1 MQAIKPPIASV
12 RRILTKS
19 PIYTLKQRTQ
29 HTLSSYFFLLPAVA
43 LFITFTYYPLAT
55 VFHLSFTDA
64 DLISRASFVGMDNYI
79 LLTEDPVFARSLSV
93 TIIFSISVTVLE
105 VFIGML
111 LGFLMNAKM
120 KLQGLVRAAIFTP
133 VVVSVAATAILW
145 LYFLN
150 PNIGPITLLL
160 RALDISA
167 PNLLQTTS
175 TALPAVILVNTWKSV
190 GFAAVLFL
198 AGLQAIPKEL
208 GEAAQIDG
216 ATLWQR
222 TRLITIPLLSPTTTL
237 VFFIS
242 LVGSFQAYGLV
253 LLMTRGGPAGST
265 NLLGFYLYE
274 NAFRF
279 FDMGYASAIS
289 IVLFIALV
297 AISLLQFKLTE
308 KRVHY
313 Q

>member
-1 MQAIKPPIASV
+1 MQVTQPRIQRQSAVQLSV
-12 RRILTKS
+12 RQRRRSWRIA
-19 PIYTLKQRTQ
+19 Q
-29 HTLSSYFFLLPAVA
+29 SYLFLLPALA

-55 VFHLSFTDA
+55 VAYLSFTDA
-64 DLISRASFVGMDNYI
+64 DLISRASFVGLDNYR

-93 TIIFSISVTVLE
+93 TVIFSVSVTFLE
-105 VFIGML
+105 VTLGML

-120 KLQGLVRAAIFTP
+120 RLQGLVRAAIFTP

-160 RALDISA
+160 RSLGVST

-198 AGLQAIPKEL
+198 AGLQAIPKDL
-208 GEAAQIDG
+208 SEAAEIDG
-216 ATLWQR
+216 ATLLQR

-242 LVGSFQAYGLV
+242 LVNSFQAYGLV

-289 IVLFIALV
+289 IVLFVVLV
-297 AISLLQFKLTE
+297 MISALQFKLTE
-308 KRVHY
+308 RRVHY

>member
-1 MQAIKPPIASV
+1 MMHIAQSLNQRRSQVRSSV
-12 RRILTKS
+12 GRRFG
-19 PIYTLKQRTQ
+19 RTAEA
-29 HTLSSYFFLLPAVA
+29 YVFLLPALA
-43 LFITFTYYPLAT
+43 LFVTFTYYPLLT
-55 VFHLSFTDA
+55 VAYLSLTDA
-64 DLISRASFVGMDNYI
+64 DLISRASFIGLANYR
-79 LLTEDPVFARSLSV
+79 LLTEDPVFWRALRV
-93 TIIFSISVTVLE
+93 TVIFSVSATLLDVTL
-105 VFIGML
+105 GML

-120 KLQGLVRAAIFTP
+120 RLQGLVRAAIFTP

-160 RALDISA
+160 RALGFSP
-167 PNLLQTTS
+167 PNFLQSTA
-175 TALPAVILVNTWKSV
+175 TALPAVIVVNTWKGV

-208 GEAAQIDG
+208 LEAAAIDG

-222 TRLITIPLLSPTTTL
+222 TRYVTIPLLSPTTVL
-237 VFFIS
+237 VLFIS

-289 IVLFIALV
+289 IVLFLV
-297 AISLLQFKLTE
+297 LVVISALQFKLTE
-308 KRVHY
+308 RRVHY

>member
-1 MQAIKPPIASV
+1 MQIAQSLSQRQGQGSSV
-12 RRILTKS
+12 RRRRVW
-19 PIYTLKQRTQ
+19 RTAEA
-29 HTLSSYFFLLPAVA
+29 YVFLLPALA
-43 LFITFTYYPLAT
+43 LFVTFTYYPLLT
-55 VFHLSFTDA
+55 VAYLSFTDA
-64 DLISRASFVGMDNYI
+64 DLISRASFIGLANYR
-79 LLTEDPVFARSLSV
+79 LLTEDPVFLRSLGVTVMFSVSV
-93 TIIFSISVTVLE
+93 TLLE
-105 VFIGML
+105 VTLGML
-111 LGFLMNAKM
+111 LGFLMNARM
-120 KLQGLVRAAIFTP
+120 RLQGLVRAAIFTP

-160 RALDISA
+160 RALGFTP
-167 PNLLQTTS
+167 PNFLQSTA
-175 TALPAVILVNTWKSV
+175 TALPAVILVNTWKGV

-208 GEAAQIDG
+208 LEAAAIDG

-222 TRLITIPLLSPTTTL
+222 TRHVTIPLLSPTTTL
-237 VFFIS
+237 VLFIS
-242 LVGSFQAYGLV
+242 LVSSFQAYGLV

-289 IVLFIALV
+289 IVLFLV
-297 AISLLQFKLTE
+297 LVMISALQFKLTE
-308 KRVHY
+308 RRVHY

>member
-1 MQAIKPPIASV
+1 MQATKPPIALV
-12 RRILTKS
+12 RRMLTQS
-19 PIYTLKQRTQ
+19 PGNSSNQRTR
-29 HTLSSYFFLLPAVA
+29 HIVNSYLFLLPAIT

-64 DLISRASFVGMDNYI
+64 DLISRASFVGIDNYR
-79 LLTEDPVFARSLSV
+79 LLTEDPVFARSLSITV
-93 TIIFSISVTVLE
+93 IFSISVTVLE
-105 VFIGML
+105 VFMGML

-120 KLQGLVRAAIFTP
+120 RLQGLVRAAIFTP

-150 PNIGPITLLL
+150 PNIGLITVLL
-160 RALDISA
+160 RALGIST

-175 TALPAVILVNTWKSV
+175 TALLTVILVNTWKSV

-208 GEAAQIDG
+208 SEAAEIDG

-222 TRLITIPLLSPTTTL
+222 TRLITVPLLSPTTTL

-297 AISLLQFKLTE
+297 GISLLQFMLTE